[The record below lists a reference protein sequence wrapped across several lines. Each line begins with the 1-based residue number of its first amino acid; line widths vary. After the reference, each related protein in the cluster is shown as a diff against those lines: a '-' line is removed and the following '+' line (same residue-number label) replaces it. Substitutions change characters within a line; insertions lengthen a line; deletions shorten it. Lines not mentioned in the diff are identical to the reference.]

1 MDCQRRYQT
10 DHPIPIRSVEIV
22 SETRFSVSVIIPA
35 FSEEKTI
42 ASVVKGCIPFADEVL
57 VVNDGSTDDT
67 MINARGAG
75 AHVIELEHNMGV
87 MKAIQRG
94 LKEASGDI
102 IVTLDADGQHDPTE
116 IPRLLHP
123 ILEGKADLV
132 MGERPS
138 FPHLSEKILTLL
150 TSLRVP
156 CKDVSTGFR
165 AIKRDIVEQM
175 VLQGSVCAVLLS
187 WRLRD
192 MGLEFLVC
200 QSARVRRIR
209 RSIFASF
216 LSS

>member
-1 MDCQRRYQT
+1 M
-10 DHPIPIRSVEIV
+10 I
-22 SETRFSVSVIIPA
+22 ETRFSVSVIIPA

-67 MINARGAG
+67 MINARGAR
-75 AHVIELEHNMGV
+75 ARVIELEHNMGV
-87 MKAIQRG
+87 MKAIQCG

-116 IPRLLHP
+116 IPRLLQP

-165 AIKRDIVEQM
+165 AIKRDIAEQM
-175 VLQGSVCAVLLS
+175 VLHGVCLCGTFVLEAGRYGARVTCVPIS
-187 WRLRD
+187 IRERDDPRRIQMRHIHQFFIVLRD
-192 MGLEFLVC
+192 V
-200 QSARVRRIR
+200 VR
-209 RSIFASF
+209 FW
-216 LSS
+216 